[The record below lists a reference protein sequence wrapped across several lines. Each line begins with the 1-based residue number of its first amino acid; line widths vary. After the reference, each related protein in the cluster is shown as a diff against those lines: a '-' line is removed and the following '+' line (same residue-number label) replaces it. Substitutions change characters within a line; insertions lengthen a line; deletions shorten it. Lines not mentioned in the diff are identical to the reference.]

1 MKILLV
7 HPGAS
12 WSIAD
17 VFNGYHKAL
26 QKAGH
31 EIIDYALDGR
41 ITCAGSWLIHCW
53 KQSGLG
59 LDQKPG
65 PADIMYLSGQGIM
78 EKALNHCVDWT
89 LVVSAMHLHP
99 KAFVLMRRAGL
110 KVAIMMTESPYD
122 DQNQLQMGR
131 LVNCTFTNERTSVDR
146 FKGVCPSVHYLAHAY
161 DPEVHYPR
169 EADPQKGDIDGVEA
183 HDVVFV
189 ATGFQE
195 RCDMLREVDWD
206 GIDLG
211 LYGSWRLLGSRNW
224 LRKHIRHTV
233 IPNEKA
239 VALYRRA
246 KIGLNIHRTSVG
258 WGRKAPRVTG
268 AESMN
273 PRVVELAACQA
284 FCLSDWRA
292 EMGEVFG
299 DYVPRFTDGKTL
311 QEAIGTYL
319 DDSEARQRVAERMY
333 EDVQGQTFDVRAE
346 QVVKALEAS

>member
-12 WSIAD
+12 WSIHD
-17 VFNGYHKAL
+17 VYTGYRKAL
-26 QKAGH
+26 QRAGH

-41 ITCAGSWLIHCW
+41 ITAAGSWLIHCW

-59 LDQKPG
+59 PDQKPG

-78 EKALNHCVDWT
+78 EKALNHNVDWT

-122 DQNQLQMGR
+122 DQNQLQMAR
-131 LVNCTFTNERTSVDR
+131 IVNCTFTNERTSVER
-146 FKGVCPSVHYLAHAY
+146 FKGVCPSSHYLAHAY
-161 DPEVHYPR
+161 DPEVHFPR
-169 EADPQKGDIDGVEA
+169 EADDSVEA

-195 RCDMLREVDWD
+195 RCDMLRAVDWD

-224 LRKHIRHTV
+224 LRKYIRHTV
-233 IPNEKA
+233 IPNERA

-246 KIGLNIHRTSVG
+246 KVGLNIHRTSVG
-258 WGRKAPRVTG
+258 WGRKAPRVTD

-273 PRVVELAACQA
+273 PRVLELAASET
-284 FCLSDWRA
+284 FCLSDWRD
-292 EMGEVFG
+292 EMGDVFG
-299 DYVPRFTDGKTL
+299 DYVPRFTDGASL
-311 QEAIGTYL
+311 QEALFIFLG
-319 DDSEARQRVAERMY
+319 DPDARAQVSRQMCK
-333 EDVQGQTFDVRAE
+333 DVQGQTFDVRAK
-346 QVVKALEAS
+346 QVVKALEDT